1 MATPTP
7 KVTNCRENIRRAE
20 SLRICTQR
28 DMKYFDRDHNSEG
41 LLVLTTG
48 NEQSGREG
56 QASKQDLC
64 NAFQQTRMGD
74 ML

>member
-1 MATPTP
+1 
-7 KVTNCRENIRRAE
+7 
-20 SLRICTQR
+20 
-28 DMKYFDRDHNSEG
+28 MKYFDRDHNSEG